1 MSESELTGKIF
12 IELLRSYHDGIGVTH
27 GAQPQVEVANA
38 LAKEAYFMAMEY
50 DRTIRELNNV

>member
-1 MSESELTGKIF
+1 MSEFELTGKIF

-50 DRTIRELNNV
+50 ERTIRELNNV

>member
-1 MSESELTGKIF
+1 MPDSEFTKLIF

-27 GAQPQVEVANA
+27 GAQPQAEVAHH

-50 DRTIRELNNV
+50 ERTVLELSNV